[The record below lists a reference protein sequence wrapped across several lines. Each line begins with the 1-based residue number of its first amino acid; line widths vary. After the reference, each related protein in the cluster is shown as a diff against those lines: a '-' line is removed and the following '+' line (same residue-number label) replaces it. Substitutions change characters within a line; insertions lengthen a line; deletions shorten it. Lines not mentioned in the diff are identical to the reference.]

1 MCTLRELQNCDSSF
15 ENVDI
20 QTRAEPQ
27 DKARFK
33 PHEKDSGGGERVVVV
48 VGDGGVVI
56 VAAGRR

>member
-1 MCTLRELQNCDSSF
+1 M
-15 ENVDI
+15 DI

-48 VGDGGVVI
+48 VVVVGDGGVVI
-56 VAAGRR
+56 VAVGRR